1 MVYLVD
7 IAPRKLEMVR
17 SDGGGEGLVPYVL
30 ENRLS
35 RSLRLAIPQKS
46 CGEDTSIRA
55 VSERGFPRRRG
66 YVGGTSQLGIQSIE
80 LRSNLGKHEIRII
93 FIQDVVRYHHK
104 AHCSLPNRGTVR
116 LGGKTS

>member
-1 MVYLVD
+1 M
-7 IAPRKLEMVR
+7 
-17 SDGGGEGLVPYVL
+17 DGGGLVPYVL

-55 VSERGFPRRRG
+55 VSERGFPKRREYG
-66 YVGGTSQLGIQSIE
+66 GGTSQLGIQSIK
-80 LRSNLGKHEIRII
+80 LRSNLGKHEIRI

-104 AHCSLPNRGTVR
+104 AHWSLSNRGTVR
-116 LGGKTS
+116 LGGETS